1 MTATPQH
8 CRSTPTTFLPEGAML
23 DLQLSKLKNGR
34 KDFLDSKGR
43 LFAGRRKKIL
53 DFSESLV

>member
-1 MTATPQH
+1 
-8 CRSTPTTFLPEGAML
+8 ML